1 MFNFAEIL
9 SILIGALL
17 SLVFLDGLRR
27 AFRKSNDIL
36 RVDLPASIPSENHE
50 VEDSSLSEGFD
61 TPSSPPSSNDN
72 DLDNLNGIYELNSRT
87 NLLVIKLSSNNPIFS
102 YKSLSE
108 SFEDYSFSF
117 EEKGFFTFRDFN
129 ESILFYLVN
138 GRKPGSFLENINSTD
153 IALVLD
159 PRNSSNPVKG
169 FELLWTLT
177 KLLSKRFG
185 SNILDDNRNSLTKQM
200 VEHMKYEAQE
210 HQRLQ
215 IASSG

>member
-1 MFNFAEIL
+1 M
-9 SILIGALL
+9 
-17 SLVFLDGLRR
+17 
-27 AFRKSNDIL
+27 
-36 RVDLPASIPSENHE
+36 
-50 VEDSSLSEGFD
+50 
-61 TPSSPPSSNDN
+61 
-72 DLDNLNGIYELNSRT
+72 
-87 NLLVIKLSSNNPIFS
+87 
-102 YKSLSE
+102 YK
-108 SFEDYSFSF
+108 
-117 EEKGFFTFRDFN
+117 RQ
-129 ESILFYLVN
+129 VN

-159 PRNSSNPVKG
+159 PKTSSNPVKG